1 MRKALAEQN
10 LQAGACTRLSRE
22 DDNLG
27 ESGSIVMPACYEIG
41 FIDNLSKIKLIYNI
55 CNLKIEVT

>member
-1 MRKALAEQN
+1 MEQS
-10 LQAGACTRLSRE
+10 LQAGVGTRLSCK
-22 DDNLG
+22 DDNPE
-27 ESGSIVMPACYEIG
+27 ESGGIIILACYEIG